1 MQISLMHHHDSSSC
15 TTIFNNNCC
24 CAMPCYG
31 SNKCYSF
38 FPALLQQLSISPQN
52 LYVQRKKTLFT
63 KWDDSLFGENGKA
76 KGNSGWKLK
85 ERRRTDFHLDLSSDK
100 RINRA
105 SDSFL
110 LRRAQELITLA
121 IWPITIAQKI

>member
-1 MQISLMHHHDSSSC
+1 MLQLFSCLIAAVIDKPTESLRS
-15 TTIFNNNCC
+15 
-24 CAMPCYG
+24 
-31 SNKCYSF
+31 K
-38 FPALLQQLSISPQN
+38 
-52 LYVQRKKTLFT
+52 KKTLFT

-110 LRRAQELITLA
+110 LRRAQS
-121 IWPITIAQKI
+121 

>member
-1 MQISLMHHHDSSSC
+1 MQSLIEVQ
-15 TTIFNNNCC
+15 TTVT
-24 CAMPCYG
+24 
-31 SNKCYSF
+31 SF

-52 LYVQRKKTLFT
+52 LYVVQRKKTLFT

-85 ERRRTDFHLDLSSDK
+85 VRRRTDFHLDLSSDK
-100 RINRA
+100 RINRS

-110 LRRAQELITLA
+110 LLREYILRRAQELITVA
-121 IWPITIAQKI
+121 IRPISRQRNFF